1 MKVSGY
7 IITKNNGRSLKWAL
21 ESVYKYLDEIII
33 VDSGSTDNTVEIAKQ
48 YTDKIYFNEF
58 KDFSDQ
64 RNFAIKKCTGDWIFT
79 MDADE
84 VMGENFFNI
93 FKYLKNSKYKAFLL
107 PRYNL
112 VDINPC
118 VFINGPDHY
127 SEWQVRFFKNDGI
140 CYYENP
146 VHHQLKNCKPRLKI
160 PYINIFHFHWLMYDR
175 KKREE
180 RVKFYESIDNDSGFE
195 RLYIFEKYKHTYLKT
210 IEKIEPSLMNE
221 LIKDKF
227 VHYRYNISHF
237 EQTRHIINIKIKK
250 MLTNIRFNIGI

>member
-84 VMGENFFNI
+84 VMGENFFE
-93 FKYLKNSKYKAFLL
+93 FKKYLGKSYRAILF

-112 VDINPC
+112 VSLNPILKLNIIIQIGKQEFLKMMDI
-118 VFINGPDHY
+118 VIMFIL
-127 SEWQVRFFKNDGI
+127 FI
-140 CYYENP
+140 
-146 VHHQLKNCKPRLKI
+146 
-160 PYINIFHFHWLMYDR
+160 
-175 KKREE
+175 
-180 RVKFYESIDNDSGFE
+180 
-195 RLYIFEKYKHTYLKT
+195 
-210 IEKIEPSLMNE
+210 
-221 LIKDKF
+221 
-227 VHYRYNISHF
+227 
-237 EQTRHIINIKIKK
+237 
-250 MLTNIRFNIGI
+250 TNSKAVNRG